1 MRPGWTGLALPMVAA
16 IMALSPSLAP
26 AQEPAADEGAA
37 EPSAVEADEYDGS
50 TLIPI
55 PVIFYQPETGLGF
68 GVTALYYYR
77 LTAGDTISPV
87 YYWATFEI
95 YTTKNQLILGLWSE
109 MFVDEDRW
117 RINSEISYSKFP
129 TKFWGIGND
138 TPDSAEEDYTPSTL
152 TLKGWP
158 QKRIADGWY
167 AGFAAMLIDRGL
179 SELQEGGQIE
189 SGFVPGAEDGQALG
203 IGGSLTRDGRDNTVY
218 PRRGGYH
225 RLLVDLF
232 GKVWIGDYGYGRYT
246 LDLRGYFPV
255 ARTHVVA
262 LQALGVA
269 TSGQPPFDQYPQLGG
284 ESLLRGYFQGRYRDR
299 SLLAF
304 QGEYRLPLFWRFGLA
319 GFAGIGQ
326 VAPDI
331 GGFGLDR
338 FWVAGGAGLRFL
350 LARREG
356 LNIRVDFAFGEGSS
370 GFYLSLGEA
379 F

>member
-1 MRPGWTGLALPMVAA
+1 MRPGWTGLALRMVAA
-16 IMALSPSLAP
+16 MMAVSSSIAF
-26 AQEPAADEGAA
+26 AQEPPADDGTA
-37 EPSAVEADEYDGS
+37 EPPAEAADEYDGS
-50 TLIPI
+50 TLIPL

-77 LTAGDTISPV
+77 LTAGDTISPPSSLAPV
-87 YYWATFEI
+87 AI
-95 YTTKNQLILGLWSE
+95 YTTKNQIILGLWSE
-109 MFVDEDRW
+109 MFVDKDRW

-158 QKRIADGWY
+158 QKRIAEGWY

-179 SELQEGGQIE
+179 SELQEGGQLE
-189 SGFVPGAEDGQALG
+189 SGLVPGAEDGQALG
-203 IGGSLTRDGRDNTVY
+203 LGGSLTRDTRDNTVY

-232 GKVWIGDYGYGRYT
+232 GKVWIGDYGFGRYT

-262 LQALGVA
+262 LQALAVA
-269 TSGQPPFDQYPQLGG
+269 SSGQPPFDQYPQLGG

-304 QGEYRLPLFWRFGLA
+304 QGEYRLPLFWRLGLA

-326 VAPDI
+326 VAPDF

-350 LARREG
+350 LAKREG
-356 LNIRVDFAFGEGSS
+356 LNIRMDFAFGEGSS
-370 GFYLSLGEA
+370 GFYLSFGEA

>member
-1 MRPGWTGLALPMVAA
+1 MRRGWTRLALPMLAVMA
-16 IMALSPSLAP
+16 ALSSPAQ
-26 AQEPAADEGAA
+26 AQEPDASEVAADASA
-37 EPSAVEADEYDGS
+37 EPADEDDGS
-50 TLIPI
+50 TLVPL
-55 PVIFYQPETGLGF
+55 PVIFYQPETGFGF

-77 LTAGDTISPV
+77 LTAGDTISPPSSLAPV
-87 YYWATFEI
+87 AI

-109 MFVDEDRW
+109 MYLDQDRW
-117 RINSEISYSKFP
+117 RINSEISYSRFP

-138 TPDSAEEDYTPSTL
+138 TPDSAEEDYTPRTL
-152 TLKGWP
+152 ILKGWP

-189 SGFVPGAEDGQALG
+189 SGLVPGAEDGQALG
-203 IGGSLTRDGRDNTVY
+203 IGGSLTRDSRDSTVY
-218 PRRGGYH
+218 PRRGAYH
-225 RLLVDLF
+225 QLLVDLF
-232 GKVWIGDYGYGRYT
+232 GKVWIGDYGFGRYT

-255 ARTHVVA
+255 AGTHVVA

-269 TSGQPPFDQYPQLGG
+269 TSGTPPFDLYPQLGG
-284 ESLLRGYFQGRYRDR
+284 EVLLRGYFQGRYRDR

-304 QGEYRLPLFWRFGLA
+304 QGEYRLPLFWRIGAA
-319 GFAGIGQ
+319 GFVGIGQ

-350 LARREG
+350 LAKQEG
-356 LNIRVDFAFGEGSS
+356 LNIRMDFAFGEGSS

>member
-1 MRPGWTGLALPMVAA
+1 MRRGWTRLALPMLAVMA
-16 IMALSPSLAP
+16 ALSAP
-26 AQEPAADEGAA
+26 AQAQEPDASEVAADASAEPADE
-37 EPSAVEADEYDGS
+37 DDGS
-50 TLIPI
+50 TLVPL
-55 PVIFYQPETGLGF
+55 PVIFYQPETGFGF

-77 LTAGDTISPV
+77 LTAGDTISPPSSLAPV
-87 YYWATFEI
+87 AI

-109 MFVDEDRW
+109 MYLDQDRW
-117 RINSEISYSKFP
+117 RINSEISYSRFP

-138 TPDSAEEDYTPSTL
+138 TPDSAEEDYTPRTL
-152 TLKGWP
+152 ILKGWP

-189 SGFVPGAEDGQALG
+189 SGLVPGAEDGQALG
-203 IGGSLTRDGRDNTVY
+203 IGGSLTRDSRDSTVY
-218 PRRGGYH
+218 PRRGAYH
-225 RLLVDLF
+225 QLLVDLF
-232 GKVWIGDYGYGRYT
+232 GKVWIGDYGFGRYT

-255 ARTHVVA
+255 AGTHVVA

-269 TSGQPPFDQYPQLGG
+269 TSGTPPFDLYPQLGG
-284 ESLLRGYFQGRYRDR
+284 EVLLRGYFQGRYRDR

-304 QGEYRLPLFWRFGLA
+304 QGEYRLPLFWRIGAA
-319 GFAGIGQ
+319 GFVGIGQ

-350 LARREG
+350 LAKQEG
-356 LNIRVDFAFGEGSS
+356 LNIRMDFAFGEGSS